1 MRTKDQTTTQLAAL
15 KIEVQSIL
23 PAGCSSY
30 ADWIREGV
38 SPDNQNLQRIEHLI
52 PGFIVKFVSITS
64 KEGIFACWVIGSRLL
79 DDGFIH
85 EDMTL
90 DCLDNFSRKVDAE
103 EWGKSRAKQIESDT
117 CFPNQIRVAV
127 VGQNAR
133 WIAKAP

>member
-1 MRTKDQTTTQLAAL
+1 MKTKCQIATQLAAL
-15 KIEVQSIL
+15 KIEVQSLL
-23 PAGCSSY
+23 PAGCSGY

-38 SPDNQNLQRIEHLI
+38 KPNNQNLQRIEQLI
-52 PGFIVKFVSITS
+52 PGFLVKFVSITS
-64 KEGIFACWVIGSRLL
+64 TDGIFACWVKGSRLL

-103 EWGKSRAKQIESDT
+103 EWGKSRAKQIESDS
-117 CFPNQIRVAV
+117 CFPSQIHVAV

-133 WIAKAP
+133 WITNI